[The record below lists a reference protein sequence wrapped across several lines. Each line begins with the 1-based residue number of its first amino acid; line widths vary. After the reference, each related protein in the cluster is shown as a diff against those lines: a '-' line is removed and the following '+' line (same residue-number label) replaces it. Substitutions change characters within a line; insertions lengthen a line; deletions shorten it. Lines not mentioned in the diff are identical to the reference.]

1 MGKQPVAKCLT
12 AGRDAGSSCGSGV
25 RLLALDQVAL
35 QQGGLPLEEVV
46 PAALRFK
53 LKVDK

>member
-1 MGKQPVAKCLT
+1 MGKQPVEKCLT
-12 AGRDAGSSCGSGV
+12 AVRGVGSSCGSGF

-35 QQGGLPLEEVV
+35 QQVGLHLEEVV

-53 LKVDK
+53 IKVDI